1 MFKRK
6 LHRLVSVLFFSLI
19 SLGMLAGCAAK
30 LPEGFDEDEVK
41 TAAEDVITLLDKG
54 DGEGLTA
61 LMTDEMKAAITDDVQ
76 AQIFAMVDAVGP
88 FQEISEMKTGGTT
101 ANEIT
106 YAVVVAKVRHEKGE
120 VTYTISFDTEMKLAG
135 LFLK

>member
-1 MFKRK
+1 
-6 LHRLVSVLFFSLI
+6 
-19 SLGMLAGCAAK
+19 MLAGCAAK

-41 TAAEDVITLLDKG
+41 TAAEDVIILLDKG

-76 AQIFAMVDAVGP
+76 AQIFAMVDAVGS

-101 ANEIT
+101 TNEIT